1 MLSTIETE
9 ELRESLKALKQRD
22 IKPEQKE
29 AKKDLKEMWFPSK
42 EIKFTG
48 HSIS

>member
-9 ELRESLKALKQRD
+9 ELRESLKVLKQRE

-29 AKKDLKEMWFPSK
+29 AKKDLKEMWFSSK
-42 EIKFTG
+42 EIKLTD
-48 HSIS
+48 HNSS

>member
-9 ELRESLKALKQRD
+9 EPRESLKALNQKE

-29 AKKDLKEMWFPSK
+29 AKKVLKEMWFPSK
-42 EIKFTG
+42 EIKLTG